1 MFIRQSTEVL
11 KFFLLQQLP
20 SDQMRI
26 RMLLG
31 DLLDLD
37 FWEIIML
44 FGDKSWINL
53 ELRVHILHPFLR
65 IPILRLLHLLT
76 LVRTLFFNF
85 MVRVHLEPDVSAFS
99 WDLLPFVVVVN
110 LRGLDSVRH
119 LSFVHETGRGNGFR
133 NLLLLNVTLSLFWSL
148 HNLTLLYDWEHF
160 LLGFVRHPRFP

>member
-11 KFFLLQQLP
+11 KFFLLKQLP
-20 SDQMRI
+20 ADQVWVWV
-26 RMLLG
+26 LLC

-53 ELRVHILHPFLR
+53 ELRVHILHPFWR
-65 IPILRLLHLLT
+65 IPILRWLQVFT
-76 LVRTLFFNF
+76 FVRTLFLNF
-85 MVRVHLEPDVSAFS
+85 VMRVHFEPDVSAFS
-99 WDLLPFVVVVN
+99 WDLLPFVVVVD
-110 LRGLDSVRH
+110 LRGLDGVRH

-148 HNLTLLYDWEHF
+148 HNLTLLNNWKHF
-160 LLGFVRHPRFP
+160 LLGFVRHARFP